1 LPFSSGRCK
10 SGVLNTLP
18 GAVCLEWSERGKI
31 VGEEMR
37 GKNKKEEWL
46 VSVSN

>member
-1 LPFSSGRCK
+1 MF
-10 SGVLNTLP
+10 NTLP

-37 GKNKKEEWL
+37 GEEKKEEW
-46 VSVSN
+46 